1 MRTAQKE
8 GKKNDISNDD
18 SFLWPSY
25 QSNSGSILT
34 AAVPVLPYYI
44 LWSEKTQYSAHST
57 SLLSLLLIKGTDDPK
72 SGQGEKNQHYGLPE
86 LDTTRRA
93 SIIQNWSLKNVVSNW
108 KGEILEMHLSSFS
121 GLTIIY
127 LSK

>member
-1 MRTAQKE
+1 M
-8 GKKNDISNDD
+8 
-18 SFLWPSY
+18 
-25 QSNSGSILT
+25 
-34 AAVPVLPYYI
+34 PYDI

-72 SGQGEKNQHYGLPE
+72 SGQGEKNQHYGLPG

-93 SIIQNWSLKNVVSNW
+93 SVLSLSVFKKNVVSNW

>member
-34 AAVPVLPYYI
+34 AAVPVLPDDI

-72 SGQGEKNQHYGLPE
+72 SGQGEKNQHYDLPG

-93 SIIQNWSLKNVVSNW
+93 SV
-108 KGEILEMHLSSFS
+108 
-121 GLTIIY
+121 
-127 LSK
+127 LSKSVFKKM